1 MPFGPNEIKKM
12 LKVEMLF
19 STNSILLCKG
29 LADLNDIINN
39 VSRLLQN
46 ILIQMHKSKLLHWNY
61 T

>member
-1 MPFGPNEIKKM
+1 MPFAPNEKIVV
-12 LKVEMLF
+12 KVEMLF
-19 STNSILLCKG
+19 STNSILSCKG

-39 VSRLLQN
+39 VSRLLHN

>member
-1 MPFGPNEIKKM
+1 MPFRPNEKKIA
-12 LKVEMLF
+12 KVEMLF
-19 STNSILLCKG
+19 STNSILLCKV

-46 ILIQMHKSKLLHWNY
+46 ILIQLHKAKLLHCNY